1 MSKIAQIAS
10 VLALLLVLCHTSAE
24 GKGRRLRFTQTAT
37 ANQNSVVMINGSTFD
52 PKVLKVK
59 RGTTVEWI
67 NNSNRHSVDADDGS
81 FNSEVLKQ
89 GEKFQHTFDR
99 SGTYPY
105 YCRFH
110 GAKGGKEMAGKIVVS
125 K

>member
-1 MSKIAQIAS
+1 MSKIGRIAS
-10 VLALLLVLCHTSAE
+10 VLVLILILCHSSAE
-24 GKGRRLRFTQTAT
+24 AKARRLRFAQTDT
-37 ANQNSVVMINGSTFD
+37 AKQNSVVMINGSSFD

-59 RGTTVEWI
+59 QGTTVEWI
-67 NNSNRHSVDADDGS
+67 NNSDRHTVDADGGS
-81 FNSEVLKQ
+81 FKSEVLKQ
-89 GEKFQHTFDR
+89 GDKFQHTFDKP
-99 SGTYPY
+99 GNYPY